1 MLQNW
6 ALRREFGSKREEVP
20 ILVAARGLRPLV
32 CWDCVF
38 EYRRGHGCLC
48 LLNVVCC
55 EARGIFEG
63 LISHIEESYRVSCFL
78 SVVMET
84 R

>member
-1 MLQNW
+1 VLLENRT
-6 ALRREFGSKREEVP
+6 LRYIFGSNREEVP

-32 CWDCVF
+32 CWDCGF
-38 EYRRGHGCLC
+38 EYRQGHGCLC

-63 LISHIEESYRVSCFL
+63 LITHTEESYGVSCF
-78 SVVMET
+78 
-84 R
+84 